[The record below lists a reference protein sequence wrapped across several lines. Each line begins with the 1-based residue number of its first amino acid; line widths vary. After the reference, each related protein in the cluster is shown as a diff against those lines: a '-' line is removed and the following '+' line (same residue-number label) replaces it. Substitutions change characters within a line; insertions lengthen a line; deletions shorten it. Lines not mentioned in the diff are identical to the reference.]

1 MKVLEVI
8 SNLEPA
14 GGGETFAVN
23 ICRELASM
31 CELKV
36 VILYSK
42 YRQYFVDRLKEKG
55 IEPIVLDKRKHFD
68 LKNAKELRQ
77 IINDF
82 KPDVIH
88 TENNALIP
96 TYLALR
102 KTKYRKTLKVFH
114 TMHLDPKDECPNF
127 ILNMLFKHI
136 LRKKN
141 YIPVAITKLL
151 SELSS
156 KHYGVPYVPY
166 INNGTDLEPFSSSKT
181 LAERRYDIAVVGRF
195 SKEKNHKFLIS
206 AFAELHKQIPNLK
219 VALVGGGELF
229 DSIKDLAK
237 QHDVLDYVEF
247 KGIMN
252 SPAEVVNDSKI
263 ILLGSLFEANPLS
276 LLEGMSSGCIVVST
290 NVGGVPDIIKEGKN
304 GFLYNVDDL
313 GKFLEIT
320 TKILDNI
327 NDYQSMSDYNVSYSK
342 NFSMRRC
349 AQEYLD
355 LFIKQ

>member
-8 SNLEPA
+8 SNLYPT

-23 ICRELASM
+23 LSRELSSM

-42 YRQYFVDRLKEKG
+42 YKQYFVDRLKEKG
-55 IEPIVLDKRKHFD
+55 IEPIVLNKQKHFD
-68 LKNAKELRQ
+68 LKNAKDLRK
-77 IINDF
+77 IINEF

-102 KTKYRKTLKVFH
+102 KTKYKKTINVFH
-114 TMHLDPKDECPNF
+114 TMHLKPDAECSKK
-127 ILNMLFKHI
+127 ILSMLFKHI
-136 LRKKN
+136 LRKDN
-141 YIPVAITKLL
+141 YIAVAISKRL
-151 SELSS
+151 SVDSAS
-156 KHYGVPYVPY
+156 YYKIKNVPF
-166 INNGTDLEPFSSSKT
+166 INNGVNLDPFNNDLLLSK
-181 LAERRYDIAVVGRF
+181 RKYDIVVVGRF
-195 SKEKNHKFLIS
+195 SKEKNHKFLIP
-206 AFAELHKQIPNLK
+206 AFAELKKIVPSLK

-229 DSIKDLAK
+229 DEIKELAK
-237 QHDVLDYVEF
+237 QHNVLDFVDF

-290 NVGGVPDIIKEGKN
+290 NVGGVSDIIKEGEN
-304 GFLYNVDDL
+304 GFLFEVNDQS
-313 GKFLEIT
+313 KFLSIVST
-320 TKILDNI
+320 VLNNI
-327 NDYQSMSDYNVSYSK
+327 NSYQNMSKHNAVYSK
-342 NFSMRRC
+342 NFSMNKC
-349 AQEYLD
+349 AKDYIE
-355 LFIKQ
+355 LFNKY